1 MRDFLNLC
9 LRVRTIVLEFDLEEE
24 LPSDI
29 ATRKN

>member
-1 MRDFLNLC
+1 MRDFLKFAFA
-9 LRVRTIVLEFDLEEE
+9 VRTIVLEFDLEEE